1 MSLHEKNYF
10 PIQFENKV
18 YQHNLLG
25 HNPENQECDFKNSSL
40 AHWIISKS
48 LNWIPLGSS
57 GIWVKHQVFC
67 GEELE

>member
-25 HNPENQECDFKNSSL
+25 HNPENQECDFKKF
-40 AHWIISKS
+40 ISTLDNLK
-48 LNWIPLGSS
+48 
-57 GIWVKHQVFC
+57 
-67 GEELE
+67 ELELDSTGQQWNLGQASGVLGGRT